1 MRLEQRKLSDIK
13 PYWRNPRV
21 NDTAVEAVKRSI
33 QEYGYNVPIVID
45 RDNVIIL
52 GHTRWKALRQL
63 YGDDHAIEVI
73 VLDIPPEKAK
83 EFRIVDNQTHTLSTW
98 RMDYLLAELR
108 ELNLDR
114 MQLYFPDLNLE
125 SLLTAGTV
133 KVQGGAKEEIV
144 MDPPEEITEED
155 IDEAEEELM
164 QKFVGNAQEREMRYV
179 KVTCPHCMKE
189 FTVSAKEV
197 EKMLDIPVEFQ

>member
-1 MRLEQRKLSDIK
+1 
-13 PYWRNPRV
+13 
-21 NDTAVEAVKRSI
+21 
-33 QEYGYNVPIVID
+33 
-45 RDNVIIL
+45 
-52 GHTRWKALRQL
+52 
-63 YGDDHAIEVI
+63 
-73 VLDIPPEKAK
+73 
-83 EFRIVDNQTHTLSTW
+83 
-98 RMDYLLAELR
+98 
-108 ELNLDR
+108 
-114 MQLYFPDLNLE
+114 
-125 SLLTAGTV
+125 
-133 KVQGGAKEEIV
+133 